1 MKILT
6 IICNVAL
13 FGIAFIALLTRGNSS
28 EPLNLVFAFLLLLV
42 PILNIVFMLGSRVNY
57 SQLPFNVKIKTSQ
70 QQSETGNTSS
80 GYLIVKIIAII
91 LNLVI
96 VVLLYR
102 EFVNKYPNPLNF
114 IVTTFALFVIITP
127 IFSLITILIS
137 SANKFK
143 DLKRTIIITGTIV
156 GALLFCFFLVMRIWI
171 GQGIKERISIA
182 KQQYSGIAEDALIA
196 YMEDSNHTP
205 RERTDVAVWTLGQIR
220 SQKALPL
227 LKKLYT
233 GEPCHHNTELCQYEI
248 HKAIVNIERNWLG
261 AKEKNLFGSW
271 ARLNK

>member
-13 FGIAFIALLTRGNSS
+13 FGIAFIGLLTRGNSS

-91 LNLVI
+91 LNLII

-143 DLKRTIIITGTIV
+143 DLKRTIIIAGSIV
-156 GALLFCFFLVMRIWI
+156 SALLFCFFLVIRIWI

-196 YMEDSNHTP
+196 YMEDSTHTP

-261 AKEKNLFGSW
+261 AKEKNWFGSW